1 MSKPI
6 TVSDN
11 TKAKLEYIKKGIPK
25 GKFLK
30 PESMDSIVSRLLDK
44 AGVPKEVPK

>member
-1 MSKPI
+1 MSKTI

-11 TKAKLEYIKKGIPK
+11 TKARLEYTQKGIPK

-44 AGVPKEVPK
+44 ANVPKEIPK